1 MAKIPTNL
9 RYSDDHEW
17 LLVDADGLALIGI
30 TDHAQD
36 QLGDIVYIGEF
47 ADIGEKVEQGDV
59 IGVIESVKATS
70 DIYAPI
76 SGKIM
81 EVNID
86 LVESPE
92 SINSDPY
99 EANWMFRMKVADSEE
114 LDDLFDAEGYE
125 ALIEA
130 NS

>member
-1 MAKIPTNL
+1 MSKIPTNL

-17 LLVDADGLALIGI
+17 VLVDADGTAFIGI

-36 QLGDIVYIGEF
+36 QLGDIVYLGEF
-47 ADIGEKVEQGDV
+47 PEVGESFEQGDT

-70 DIYAPI
+70 DIFAPL
-76 SGKIM
+76 SGKLLD
-81 EVNID
+81 VNLD
-86 LVESPE
+86 LIESPE
-92 SINSDPY
+92 GINGDPY
-99 EANWMFRMKVADSEE
+99 EASWMIKFKIADAEE
-114 LDDLFDAEGYE
+114 LEDLFDAEGYE